1 MKITSI
7 LVAAACA
14 QNAEK
19 RLNKIGKH
27 MATLLDLME
36 NNTTASE
43 GRVQRAQD
51 WVDKLL
57 EQAGEINATLCAE
70 VGAEAEEADDVL
82 VFDQE
87 SYCKLTSQVQ
97 SALRSYVRTFGCQET
112 YPKKNFEAVF
122 AKRTNRVKNIFSRA
136 GDC

>member
-1 MKITSI
+1 MKITSV
-7 LVAAACA
+7 LVAATCA

-19 RLNKIGKH
+19 RLNKIGNH
-27 MATLLDLME
+27 MATLIDLME

-70 VGAEAEEADDVL
+70 VGSAAEEADDVL

-112 YPKKNFEAVF
+112 YPTKNFEAVF